1 MSLDSKFEVIVIGG
15 GAIGC
20 TIAYYLR
27 SEGFKVA
34 LVDKGPI
41 GVEASWASAGIIGPG
56 VFPEGNSWFKPATK
70 ISKQLYDELNL
81 ILFEE
86 TGHWVGYGG
95 QGTMTLAFD
104 IEEANEI
111 KQHVEEVNGDD
122 VPVEILMGV
131 EARQREP
138 ALPENVV
145 AVMLRPDGRF
155 LDARNYT
162 LTIAKAAEI
171 KGVTIHQGWP
181 VTEILWEGSK
191 IIGVKSGDSK
201 LLADYVINA
210 AGAWGGR
217 LDPKL
222 FLPIFPDHGQ
232 IMALNGPVNGL
243 RHTLCRWNQ
252 SGYITPRVD
261 GRVLVG
267 ATHEQIGFEKRI
279 TPAGVGF
286 LSGITKRV
294 LPTLINRS
302 ILDIWS
308 GLRPATKD
316 GLPVIGPDCRTS
328 GGYLWATGHS
338 SEGMMQAPATGKV
351 IVDLVSGKPPRIP
364 IGKVSVKRF
373 KDTIETFES
382 KINLF

>member
-1 MSLDSKFEVIVIGG
+1 MSLNSKFEVIVVGG

-41 GVEASWASAGIIGPG
+41 GVEASWASAGIVGPG
-56 VFPEGNSWFKPATK
+56 AFPGGNSWFKAATK
-70 ISKQLYDELNL
+70 MSKKLYDNLNQE
-81 ILFEE
+81 LFEE
-86 TGHWVGYGG
+86 TGQLVGYGG
-95 QGTMTLAFD
+95 QGTLTLAFNV
-104 IEEANEI
+104 EEADEI
-111 KQHVEEVNGDD
+111 KQYVEEQNGDD
-122 VPVEILMGV
+122 VPTEILTGA

-138 ALPENVV
+138 SLPENLL
-145 AVMLRPDGRF
+145 AAMLRPDGRF

-171 KGVTIHQGWP
+171 KGVQILQGWP
-181 VTEILWEGSK
+181 VTGFLWEKSR
-191 IIGVKSGDSK
+191 IVGVKSRLSS
-201 LLADYVINA
+201 LIADCVINA
-210 AGAWGGR
+210 AGAWGGQ

-232 IMALNGPVNGL
+232 IMALRGPENGL
-243 RHTLCRWNQ
+243 SHTLCRWSQ
-252 SGYITPRVD
+252 PGYITPRVD

-267 ATHEQIGFEKRI
+267 ATHEQIGFQKVI
-279 TPAGVGF
+279 TPMGLGL
-286 LSGITKRV
+286 LSNITKRV
-294 LPTLINRS
+294 LPELINRR

-316 GLPVIGPDCRTS
+316 GLPVIGPDYRTS

-338 SEGMMQAPATGKV
+338 SEGMMQAPATAKV
-351 IVDLVSGKPPRIP
+351 IVDFVSKKRSRIP
-364 IGKVSVKRF
+364 IEEVGVNRF
-373 KDTIETFES
+373 KKECR
-382 KINLF
+382 NLEE